1 LRPLQNG
8 TFCPIS
14 MSGSN
19 FNPRNIQYI
28 PVVKIFAFLE
38 LEQKSPFFK
47 GLALYQRRAR
57 AINPE
62 PAFLKEREGSKMVF
76 FFQNLINALQWGSFY
91 ALIALGYSMVYSIM
105 MLFNFAHG
113 DIFMVG
119 AYIGFGVATAL
130 MALASLCSFAL
141 PGWFVLV
148 LTILLSM
155 FLTSFVGMFVER
167 VGYRPLRE
175 APRASAAITGLM
187 IGIIL
192 EMLILWGVG
201 TQRVSFPPLIE
212 TVTYNV
218 NGVFITNKKIMIVA
232 VSLSFMLALH
242 LFIKRTRW
250 GMAMRAMAFD
260 FVVVP
265 LMGVSINRIAAM
277 TFAIGSAL
285 AAVAGILF
293 GVAYPVLDP
302 YMGILFGW
310 KAFVA
315 AILGGRGSIMGAT
328 LAGFLLGFIEIFVAM
343 IFPSTLR
350 DIIAYSIVL
359 LILVFRPYGFFG
371 EPYSAKLR
379 L

>member
-1 LRPLQNG
+1 
-8 TFCPIS
+8 
-14 MSGSN
+14 
-19 FNPRNIQYI
+19 
-28 PVVKIFAFLE
+28 V
-38 LEQKSPFFK
+38 
-47 GLALYQRRAR
+47 
-57 AINPE
+57 
-62 PAFLKEREGSKMVF
+62 PAFFGENRISIMVF

-91 ALIALGYSMVYSIM
+91 ALIALGYSMVYSIL

-130 MALASLCSFAL
+130 VALTSLGAIGL
-141 PGWFVLV
+141 PNWLILL
-148 LTILLSM
+148 LTILVSM
-155 FLTSFVGMFVER
+155 FLTSIVGVIVER
-167 VGYRPLRE
+167 VGYRPLRD

-192 EMLILWGVG
+192 ETGNLALLGA
-201 TQRVSFPPLIE
+201 RRLSFPSLVE
-212 TVTYNV
+212 THTYNLG
-218 NGVFITNKKIMIVA
+218 GVFVTNKKIMIVA
-232 VSLSFMLALH
+232 VSLALMAALH
-242 LFIKRTRW
+242 QFVRRTKW

-260 FVVVP
+260 YVVVP
-265 LMGVSINRIAAM
+265 LMGVSINTIAAM

-285 AAVAGILF
+285 AAAAGILF

-315 AILGGRGSIMGAT
+315 AILGGRGSILGAT

-343 IFPSTLR
+343 VFPSTLR
-350 DIIAYSIVL
+350 DLIAYSIIM
-359 LILVFRPYGFFG
+359 LILTFRPHGFFG
-371 EPYSAKLR
+371 EPYSARLR